1 MRYVDWILRAAVSG
15 VNGTKSFFFGLRGFN
30 MIALLFPPSPPYL
43 LKSRLVGRGEPV
55 MRSASRIDGRG
66 AGVLPTEEIK
76 EKKRLVMILLL
87 HSLARYLREL
97 PLSLIFLPKKPEP
110 LGVSDLTV
118 SILVGVTIG
127 PPMKSAKST
136 IC

>member
-1 MRYVDWILRAAVSG
+1 
-15 VNGTKSFFFGLRGFN
+15 
-30 MIALLFPPSPPYL
+30 
-43 LKSRLVGRGEPV
+43 

-76 EKKRLVMILLL
+76 EEKGKKREKKRLVVILLL
-87 HSLARYLREL
+87 HSLSRYLREL